1 MRVRSETSSP
11 KPPKASAMVLRPTV
25 LTDGEVSL
33 NEGVELGVEKED
45 VLLPIAEKLTLD
57 SEPNDQCRGTRL

>member
-1 MRVRSETSSP
+1 
-11 KPPKASAMVLRPTV
+11 MVLRPTV

-45 VLLPIAEKLTLD
+45 ALLPIAEKLTLD
-57 SEPNDQCRGTRL
+57 GEPNDQCRGTRL